1 MSLENLPDGFAV
13 CPKCH
18 GSCRIPVPPE
28 QQQYKH
34 LYSAYDKATD
44 TLECDNCGGQT
55 MYGKAKG
62 YTKIDH
68 NTGEGCLHTFR
79 GEKRG
84 NCYHV
89 YTCTK
94 CGSSYDIDSGD

>member
-1 MSLENLPDGFAV
+1 MSHVGFPEGFAL
-13 CPKCH
+13 CPVCH
-18 GSCRIPVPPE
+18 GSCRIPATGEWKSVM
-28 QQQYKH
+28 
-34 LYSAYDKATD
+34 AGYDKATD
-44 TLECDNCGGQT
+44 TFECDNCGGQT

-62 YTKIDH
+62 YTKIDPA
-68 NTGEGCLHTFR
+68 TGEGCKHEFVGR
-79 GEKRG
+79 KAG